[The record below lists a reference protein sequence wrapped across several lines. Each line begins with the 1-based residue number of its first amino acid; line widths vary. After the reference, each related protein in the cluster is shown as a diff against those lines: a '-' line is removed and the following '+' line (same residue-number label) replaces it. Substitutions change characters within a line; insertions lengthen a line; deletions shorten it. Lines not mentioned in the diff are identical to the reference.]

1 MPASATRDAQLD
13 HPRCSPPHSISQQLN
28 YPSHLTR
35 PPGRTDFL
43 LASTTERPLAHNTN
57 TAILQ
62 PCGVQLNDCIC
73 PVTPV
78 LSNHNAGLN
87 NMVADSTTQ
96 GLRLATS
103 DTNLNP
109 LWHPTRWLFCGFAT
123 PNLALCVP
131 NNPFFHATKAPNL
144 YFYTKTPLRQFF
156 LPNLS
161 LLFARVCSQKPLAH
175 FLCRKF
181 PPNRHQFLPPPPLP
195 FYSPKSLSVCTNSY
209 QKVLHLHHFST
220 RTCPIRKVWVFVL
233 VPFGG
238 VWLKTPFFCKNR
250 GFLMVRFGIF
260 LGKVLGFIGKEWISP

>member
-13 HPRCSPPHSISQQLN
+13 HPRCSTPHSISQQLN

-35 PPGRTDFL
+35 PPGRTNFL

-57 TAILQ
+57 TAIPQ

-78 LSNHNAGLN
+78 LSNQNAGLN

-131 NNPFFHATKAPNL
+131 NNPFFTATKAPNL
-144 YFYTKTPLRQFF
+144 YFYTKTPCASFF
-156 LPNLS
+156 YQTCPSYLHAFVPKS
-161 LLFARVCSQKPLAH
+161 LWPIFFAEN
-175 FLCRKF
+175 F
-181 PPNRHQFLPPPPLP
+181 PPIGTISYPPPPPPP
-195 FYSPKSLSVCTNSY
+195 FFSPKGLSVCTSSY

-220 RTCPIRKVWVFVL
+220 RACPIRRVLVFVL
-233 VPFGG
+233 VPFRGSL
-238 VWLKTPFFCKNR
+238 VKNTFF
-250 GFLMVRFGIF
+250 L
-260 LGKVLGFIGKEWISP
+260 

>member
-43 LASTTERPLAHNTN
+43 VASTTERPLAHNTN
-57 TAILQ
+57 TAIPQ

-78 LSNHNAGLN
+78 LSNRNAGLN

-96 GLRLATS
+96 GLRLAIS

-109 LWHPTRWLFCGFAT
+109 LWHPTPWLFCGFAT
-123 PNLALCVP
+123 PNLASCVP

-144 YFYTKTPLRQFF
+144 YFYTKTPLRQFL

-161 LLFARVCSQKPLAH
+161 LLFVRVCFKNPLAH

-181 PPNRHQFLPPPPLP
+181 PPNWHQFLPPPHALLLAKRPISLYQFLP
-195 FYSPKSLSVCTNSY
+195 K
-209 QKVLHLHHFST
+209 KVLHLHHFST
-220 RTCPIRKVWVFVL
+220 RTCPIRKVWVFCFGTVWGSL
-233 VPFGG
+233 V
-238 VWLKTPFFCKNR
+238 KNTFF
-250 GFLMVRFGIF
+250 L
-260 LGKVLGFIGKEWISP
+260 